1 MRPVI
6 VLFATMFAAAPGLA
20 LAQASTGNK
29 MAPNATTATAVPKAT
44 ATAPTAPTAPT
55 SAAPT
60 STAPASAGSASG
72 AGQYSSEAAA
82 TSACSGD
89 TVVWANSSS
98 KALWTTGT
106 KYYGKTKH
114 GFYACEKQAMADGYH
129 MHGGRHHKKSA
140 A

>member
-1 MRPVI
+1 MRPAI

-29 MAPNATTATAVPKAT
+29 MAPNATTATTAPKAT
-44 ATAPTAPTAPT
+44 ATAPTG
-55 SAAPT
+55 
-60 STAPASAGSASG
+60 TAPAAAAPAASASG

-89 TVVWANSSS
+89 TVVWANSTS
-98 KALWTTGT
+98 KALWTSGT

-114 GFYACEKQAMADGYH
+114 GFYACEKQAMADGFH